1 MPRITDDQI
10 IANVI
15 KLLRLCIESDNFAA
29 QARNST
35 EGLSILLPAASGA
48 LKPIVKQIRDSL
60 NLCIVQTRDQM
71 LCFIDEVLQPSI
83 DSSKQFPTLQAALLQ
98 LRTRANLKIQV
109 GV

>member
-15 KLLRLCIESDNFAA
+15 KLLRLCIESENFAA
-29 QARNST
+29 QARNSI
-35 EGLSILLPAASGA
+35 EGLSILLPAVSGS
-48 LKPIVKQIRDSL
+48 LKPIVQQIRDSL
-60 NLCIVQTRDQM
+60 NQCIVQTSDQM
-71 LCFIDEVLQPSI
+71 LYFIDAVLQPAI
-83 DSSKQFPTLQAALLQ
+83 RSSEQFPTLKAALLQ